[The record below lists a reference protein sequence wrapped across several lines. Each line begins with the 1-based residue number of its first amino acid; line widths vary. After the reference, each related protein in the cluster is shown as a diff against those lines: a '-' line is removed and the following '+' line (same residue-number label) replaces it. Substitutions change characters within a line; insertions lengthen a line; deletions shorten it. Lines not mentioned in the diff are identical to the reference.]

1 MQSVKTHPDGFK
13 PKGCRNTIPGT
24 AVTVGVGAQ
33 MHMLFTYLNT
43 LNQTVI
49 GGSGKTV
56 GLGGYITGGGHS
68 PLSPRYGLAADNVLE
83 MEVVTPAGEIV
94 TVNECRYPDLFWAL
108 RGASPI
114 VLVSLFYF
122 SCVANG

>member
-13 PKGCRNTIPGT
+13 PKGCWDTIPGT

-114 VLVSLFYF
+114 LLVSLFYF